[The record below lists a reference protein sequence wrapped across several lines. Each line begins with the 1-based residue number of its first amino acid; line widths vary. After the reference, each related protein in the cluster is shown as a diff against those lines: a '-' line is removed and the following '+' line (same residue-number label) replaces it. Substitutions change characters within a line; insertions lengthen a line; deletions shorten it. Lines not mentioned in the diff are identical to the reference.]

1 MDGRQARA
9 RAWGL
14 IARVVKLVVIAA
26 GKLKEREWRSLADDY
41 LGRIRRYVKCDEI
54 EVKSGKDLAG
64 AVPSDA
70 LLVALEVEGD
80 ALTSTELSKRVERWG
95 STGKGV
101 VVFLIGDADGIP
113 KELSRSAAARISL
126 SRLTLPHRLARVF
139 LLEQLYRSLSILRG
153 EPYAR
158 E

>member
-1 MDGRQARA
+1 MRLVIVVAGR
-9 RAWGL
+9 
-14 IARVVKLVVIAA
+14 
-26 GKLKEREWRSLADDY
+26 LKEREWRLLADEY

-54 EVKSGKDLAG
+54 EVKSAKDLAA
-64 AVPSDA
+64 AVPEGA

-80 ALTSTELSKRVERWG
+80 ALTSTELSRRVERWG

-101 VVFLIGDADGIP
+101 VAFIIGDADGIP
-113 KELSRSAAARISL
+113 KGLSKSASARISL
-126 SRLTLPHRLARVF
+126 SKLTLPHRLARVL

>member
-1 MDGRQARA
+1 M
-9 RAWGL
+9 
-14 IARVVKLVVIAA
+14 KLVVVAA
-26 GKLKEREWRSLADDY
+26 GKLKEREWRALADDY

-54 EVKSGKDLAG
+54 EVKSARELAA
-64 AVPSDA
+64 AVPDGA

-80 ALTSTELSKRVERWG
+80 AVTSTELSRRVERWG

-101 VVFLIGDADGIP
+101 VCFVIGDADGIP
-113 KELSRSAAARISL
+113 RSLSSSAAARLSL
-126 SRLTLPHRLARVF
+126 SKLTLPHRLARVF

>member
-1 MDGRQARA
+1 
-9 RAWGL
+9 
-14 IARVVKLVVIAA
+14 VKLVVVAA
-26 GKLKEREWRSLADDY
+26 GKLKEREVRVIADDY
-41 LGRIRRYVKCDEI
+41 LSRIRRFVKCEEI
-54 EVKSGKDLAG
+54 EVKSASDLAQ
-64 AVPSDA
+64 AVPAGA

-80 ALTSTELSKRVERWG
+80 VVTSTELSRRVERWG

-101 VVFLIGDADGIP
+101 VAFVIGGAEGIP
-113 KELSRSAAARISL
+113 KALSSSAHARISL
-126 SRLTLPHRLARVF
+126 SKLTLPHRLARVL

>member
-1 MDGRQARA
+1 
-9 RAWGL
+9 L
-14 IARVVKLVVIAA
+14 KLVIIAA
-26 GKLKEREWRSLADDY
+26 GKLKEREWRVLADDY
-41 LGRIRRYVKCDEI
+41 LGRLRRYVKCDEV
-54 EVKSGKDLAG
+54 EVKSAKELAA
-64 AVPSDA
+64 AVPKDA

-80 ALTSTELSKRVERWG
+80 VLTSTELSRRVERWG

-101 VVFLIGDADGIP
+101 VAFIIGDADGIP
-113 KELSRSAAARISL
+113 KGLSKGAAARISL
-126 SRLTLPHRLARVF
+126 SKLTLPHRLARVL

>member
-1 MDGRQARA
+1 M
-9 RAWGL
+9 
-14 IARVVKLVVIAA
+14 KLVIVAA
-26 GKLKEREWRSLADDY
+26 GKLKEKEVRTIADDY

-54 EVKSGKDLAG
+54 EVKSAKDLAA
-64 AVPSDA
+64 AVPDGA
-70 LLVALEVEGD
+70 LVIALEVEGD
-80 ALTSTELSKRVERWG
+80 VLSSTELSRRVERWG

-101 VVFLIGDADGIP
+101 VAFLIGGADGIP
-113 KELSRSAAARISL
+113 KELSKSAAARISL
-126 SRLTLPHRLARVF
+126 SKLTLPHRLARVL

>member
-1 MDGRQARA
+1 
-9 RAWGL
+9 
-14 IARVVKLVVIAA
+14 LVVVAA
-26 GKLKEREWRSLADDY
+26 GRMKEREMRALADDY

-54 EVKSGKDLAG
+54 EVKSARELAG
-64 AVPSDA
+64 AIPEGA
-70 LLVALEVEGD
+70 LTVALEVHGD
-80 ALTSTELSKRVERWG
+80 QLTSTDLSKRVERWG

-101 VVFLIGDADGIP
+101 VAFVIGDADGIP
-113 KELSRSAAARISL
+113 KSLSNAAAARISL
-126 SRLTLPHRLARVF
+126 SRLTLPHRLARLL

>member
-1 MDGRQARA
+1 VK
-9 RAWGL
+9 
-14 IARVVKLVVIAA
+14 VVVVAA
-26 GKLKEREWRSLADDY
+26 GRLKEREWRALADDY

-54 EVKSGKDLAG
+54 EVKGAKDLAG

-70 LLVALEVEGD
+70 LVVALEVEGD
-80 ALTSTELSKRVERWG
+80 AVTSTELSKRLERWS

-101 VVFLIGDADGIP
+101 VAFVIGDADGIP
-113 KELSRSAAARISL
+113 KDLSRSATARLSL
-126 SRLTLPHRLARVF
+126 SKLTLPHRLARVF
-139 LLEQLYRSLSILRG
+139 LLEQIYRSLSILRG